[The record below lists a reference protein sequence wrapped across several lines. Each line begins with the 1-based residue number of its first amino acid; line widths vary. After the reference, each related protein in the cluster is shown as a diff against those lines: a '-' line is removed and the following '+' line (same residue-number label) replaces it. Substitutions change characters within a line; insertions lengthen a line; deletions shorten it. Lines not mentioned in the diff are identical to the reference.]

1 MYLFKECLSRRA
13 LCSSMSARRAHLLQ
27 TEMGISSNTSRQDTA
42 AAFSFSTVSKPVL
55 YTWPKKNYINYINRL
70 VNLSK
75 RNMD

>member
-13 LCSSMSARRAHLLQ
+13 LGSSMSDRGAHLLQ

-55 YTWPKKNYINYINRL
+55 YTWQKT
-70 VNLSK
+70 
-75 RNMD
+75 